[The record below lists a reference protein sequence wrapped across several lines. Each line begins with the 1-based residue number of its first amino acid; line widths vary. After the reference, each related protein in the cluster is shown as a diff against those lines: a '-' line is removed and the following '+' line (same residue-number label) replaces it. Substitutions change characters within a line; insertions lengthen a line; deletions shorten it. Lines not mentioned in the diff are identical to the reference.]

1 MRHAPPARKSP
12 DPIVPGVGAPRPRPA
27 PGIVSILAGAR
38 PVLRDSALVA
48 PSYVVPGIV
57 SFVVVGLLF
66 TLLGAAGYGVWAL
79 MFAVA
84 SGVPLLTTS
93 ATESLIL
100 RYRHRGPNAIDSR
113 STPVS
118 LIATTLVAALAG
130 ALLLPVSD
138 LVTIAATSVL
148 SLSIATYFIRVA
160 QLRADLRFGSA
171 SVLASTRA
179 IAGGALAALGAWIA
193 GPAGAAAGMAVGFLA
208 AIALSLWPRRGR
220 DPAPSHDAM
229 PAIDQRA
236 YGLAS
241 MVIAVALFILSVGD
255 RFILSM
261 FRPLEEVGVYA
272 AVYTIVDLIIRLAPS
287 VVIVAVRT
295 PLFRAWDMARSRVL
309 TAWAG
314 SLFAV
319 VLWGSAVLSIVLTM
333 TAGLWL
339 QDPQSQALVAP
350 IAFGLTAAVVATG
363 LAFLYAASEMQ
374 VRLAA
379 LVVASAALGI
389 GLNVVLVPSFG
400 AQGSAIATLLSF
412 GTLLA
417 LSAAGLGRSVIPTR
431 SELAIWIL
439 CAAAGAIVTAMG
451 PMWLAAGFLIL
462 CVVPLRVTLWRALHL
477 PAELATRDGRD
488 PAAP

>member
-1 MRHAPPARKSP
+1 M
-12 DPIVPGVGAPRPRPA
+12 I
-27 PGIVSILAGAR
+27 AGAR

-48 PSYVVPGIV
+48 PSYIVPGIV
-57 SFVVVGLLF
+57 SFVLVGLLF

-100 RYRHRGPNAIDSR
+100 RYRHRGPSAIDPR
-113 STPVS
+113 GTPVS
-118 LIATTLVAALAG
+118 LLATTLIAALAG
-130 ALLLPVSD
+130 ALLLPVRD
-138 LVTIAATSVL
+138 PATIAATSVL

-160 QLRADLRFGSA
+160 QLRADLRFGTA
-171 SVLASTRA
+171 SILASTRA
-179 IAGGALAALGAWIA
+179 IAGGALAVLGAWMA

-208 AIALSLWPRRGR
+208 SIALSAWPTRGR
-220 DPAPSHDAM
+220 DPSPPPDPV
-229 PAIDQRA
+229 PASDQRA

-241 MVIAVALFILSVGD
+241 MVIAVALFILAVGD
-255 RFILSM
+255 RFILSV

-272 AVYTIVDLIIRLAPS
+272 AVYTIVDLIIRLGPS
-287 VVIVAVRT
+287 VVTVAIRT
-295 PLFRAWDMARSRVL
+295 PLFRAWRIARSQVL
-309 TAWAG
+309 TAWVG

-319 VLWGSAVLSIVLTM
+319 VLWGSTVVSVVLTL
-333 TAGLWL
+333 TAALWL
-339 QDPQSQALVAP
+339 QDPRSQALVAP
-350 IAFGLTAAVVATG
+350 IAFGLTAAAVATG

-379 LVVASAALGI
+379 LVVVSAALSI

-400 AQGSAIATLLSF
+400 PQGSAIATLFSF

-417 LSAAGLGRSVIPTR
+417 LSVAGLGKSVIPTR

-439 CAAAGAIVTAMG
+439 CAAAGATVTVMG
-451 PMWLAAGFLIL
+451 PMWLAAGFLGL
-462 CVVPLRVTLWRALHL
+462 CLLPLRVTLWRALRL
-477 PAELATRDGRD
+477 PTELAARGGIG
-488 PAAP
+488 PAAVP